1 MILRIIL
8 CLVTTLSFSQSKN
21 WKFVDI
27 KKSNFS
33 KETLKFRKSIPT
45 NFKVYELDFQKFK
58 NEILVATKIS
68 FLNF

>member
-33 KETLKFRKSIPT
+33 KETLK
-45 NFKVYELDFQKFK
+45 L
-58 NEILVATKIS
+58 ILKCM
-68 FLNF
+68 N

>member
-1 MILRIIL
+1 MRKMILRIIL

-33 KETLKFRKSIPT
+33 KETLKLE
-45 NFKVYELDFQKFK
+45 NLFQL
-58 NEILVATKIS
+58 ILKCM
-68 FLNF
+68 N